1 MHQRPDHVA
10 VVDGVL
16 GTTGQPRHLLNAGLT
31 VKDHQVIFIDLHP
44 QGLLQQAGRY
54 RIEIAQHVD
63 GAVLADPHG
72 DFLEFGEAVDRQRFH
87 HRQLVL

>member
-1 MHQRPDHVA
+1 MHS
-10 VVDGVL
+10 
-16 GTTGQPRHLLNAGLT
+16 
-31 VKDHQVIFIDLHP
+31 
-44 QGLLQQAGRY
+44 QGLLQQAGRH
-54 RIEIAQHVD
+54 RIEIAEHVD